1 MFKVDRE
8 QNDISKLK
16 SPSFSE
22 LNLRERDHL
31 QEWFAKNPS
40 ALGEELLIIQKE
52 FSGFAETN
60 ERLDLL
66 ALDKNRQ
73 LVIIENKLDDSGRD
87 VTWQALKYAA
97 YCSSLKKSDIVQIF
111 QDHIEKHQD
120 QDDDRIDATTQ
131 ICNFLDV
138 DELEGVTLNESYD
151 QRIILIA
158 AKFRTEVTAAVL
170 WLREHNINAE
180 CHKVTPYSNE
190 DELYIDIQQIIPV
203 PEASDFMV
211 SMVNKEQEQKTTKSV
226 QRHSHQLRLKF
237 WSQALPALRA
247 SGLSRYETVNP
258 TKDHWLNCGTG
269 MSACIFCIVFAKREI
284 RVEVA
289 IQRSEAEVNKL
300 VFDKLYSQKEY
311 LEEEFGLPLE
321 WLRLNEKISSKI
333 VLTQPF
339 DGFDEENW
347 PEMIDWL
354 VQHMSR
360 LQCAFEPAIK
370 VINSDLKRPDAP

>member
-1 MFKVDRE
+1 MFKVDRR
-8 QNDISKLK
+8 QNDIAKLK

-31 QEWFAKNPS
+31 QEWVAKNPS

-73 LVIIENKLDDSGRD
+73 FVIIENKLDDSGRD

-120 QDDDRIDATTQ
+120 QEDDPMDASTQ
-131 ICNFLDV
+131 ICNFLDL

-211 SMVNKEQEQKTTKSV
+211 SMVNKKQEQKTDKVV
-226 QRHSHQLRLKF
+226 QRKSHQLRLKF

-258 TKDHWLNCGTG
+258 TKDHWLSCGTG
-269 MSACIFCIVFAKREI
+269 MSACMFSLIFGKREA
-284 RVEVA
+284 RVELS
-289 IQRSEAEVNKL
+289 IQRAETEINKQ
-300 VFDKLYSQKEY
+300 VFDKLYQQQLK
-311 LEEEFGLPLE
+311 LEDKFGAPLD
-321 WLRLNEKISSKI
+321 WRRLNDKKACRIAFSK
-333 VLTQPF
+333 PF
-339 DGFDEENW
+339 DGYNEENW

-354 VQHMSR
+354 VQHMGR
-360 LQCAFEPAIK
+360 LQSAFEPAIEI
-370 VINSDLKRPDAP
+370 INSDLKRPDAP